1 MNAIFFWE
9 KSGGLTLAHKCNPYG
24 PLLSLS
30 MKKQGIQLELG
41 DYAFEKEELENK
53 RETTEVLHINW
64 LHHFYR
70 ADDLQ
75 TAVKRLHHFVEN
87 LHVARALNYRIIWT
101 MHNFYPHER
110 PFPELDHLAQL
121 TLCRLANHVIA
132 HCKYSADLAAKHFYR
147 TENLHVLTI
156 PRVYKSPLRH
166 PPIRPRRR
174 RTLSIHPRPGTRL
187 G

>member
-101 MHNFYPHER
+101 MHNFYPPRTPLSRTR
-110 PFPELDHLAQL
+110 PPRTINPVSFGQP
-121 TLCRLANHVIA
+121 C
-132 HCKYSADLAAKHFYR
+132 HC
-147 TENLHVLTI
+147 
-156 PRVYKSPLRH
+156 PLQIFR
-166 PPIRPRRR
+166 RPRSQTLLSHRKLTRHSTRQLHRR
-174 RTLSIHPRPGTRL
+174 LSQYPIKS
-187 G
+187 